1 MATSLAA
8 KARGR
13 AIDVAGAIRG
23 LLSASEPKRAA
34 DRAAAAR
41 ASEAKKV
48 RNWRAGDAMLLEAD
62 LAGVIAAKAA
72 LLATRVPYRR
82 PGCPPIPLPD
92 DVTAAFEVAYERTL
106 TEDLNGGD
114 QS

>member
-1 MATSLAA
+1 MGTSLAN

-13 AIDVAGAIRG
+13 AIDVAGAIREALSDLQSRRG
-23 LLSASEPKRAA
+23 L
-34 DRAAAAR
+34 DRAVGALER
-41 ASEAKKV
+41 EMKSV

-82 PGCPPIPLPD
+82 PGCPAIPGPD
-92 DVTAAFEVAYERTL
+92 DLKAAFEAAYERTL

>member
-1 MATSLAA
+1 MGTSLAT

-13 AIDVAGAIRG
+13 AIDVAGVIRG
-23 LLSASEPKRAA
+23 LLSVPNTHSAFIRAIGA
-34 DRAAAAR
+34 LER
-41 ASEAKKV
+41 EMKGV

-72 LLATRVPYRR
+72 LLATRVPYRP
-82 PGCPPIPLPD
+82 PGCPAIPLPD
-92 DVTAAFEVAYERTL
+92 DVTAAFEAAYERTI
-106 TEDLNGGD
+106 TEDLNGGG

>member
-1 MATSLAA
+1 MSPSLAS

-13 AIDVAGAIRG
+13 AIDVAGAIREA
-23 LLSASEPKRAA
+23 LSELQSRRAL
-34 DRAAAAR
+34 DRAIGALNR
-41 ASEAKKV
+41 EMKGV

-82 PGCPPIPLPD
+82 PGCPAIPLPD
-92 DVTAAFEVAYERTL
+92 DVTAAFEAAYERTIN
-106 TEDLNGGD
+106 EDLNGGD